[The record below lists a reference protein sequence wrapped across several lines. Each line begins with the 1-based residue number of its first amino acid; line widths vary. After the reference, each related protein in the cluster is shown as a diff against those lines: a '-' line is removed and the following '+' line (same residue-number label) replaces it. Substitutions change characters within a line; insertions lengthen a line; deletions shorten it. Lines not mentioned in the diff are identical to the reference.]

1 MPKNHRILVV
11 EDDRAVRDLLRLH
24 LENAG
29 YHVVALPDAVA
40 AGKHVLG
47 DPASIHLLIV
57 DANLPY
63 MSGIEFA
70 SALIA
75 DTALPFIPMI
85 LITGHEHLA
94 DRAGILGVPC
104 LVKPFTADALIQ
116 LVEQTLAAARTQ
128 SSAGIRDHCVAPLA
142 AEPGRRRA

>member
-1 MPKNHRILVV
+1 MTVTALLWRHLRARRSTRVSLPSTRKRAMPKNYRILVV

-94 DRAGILGVPC
+94 DR
-104 LVKPFTADALIQ
+104 
-116 LVEQTLAAARTQ
+116 
-128 SSAGIRDHCVAPLA
+128 
-142 AEPGRRRA
+142 